1 LCGGILHFF
10 TFTGYLLTYNPAEAP
25 RPLISKKIK
34 YQRIAL
40 IVGALLMLVKFAGW
54 WITGSNAILS
64 DALESIVNVA
74 ASGFALYSIGYAAR
88 PQDQDHPYGHG
99 KIEFLSAGLEGA
111 LIAIAGLAA
120 MGKGLYNL
128 FHPQPVA
135 ALGLGIGLTVI
146 TGGIN
151 FALAQ
156 MLLRKGRSLN
166 SISMQA
172 DGRHLM
178 TDVLTSGG
186 LVLGL
191 LLIYLTGQV
200 WIDNVVAIFFGGII
214 IFSGYRLLRDF
225 VGGILDEAD
234 LSLVERVID
243 LLNRHRSE
251 NWMDVHHLRIQRFGA
266 GIHLDFHFTLPY
278 YFTLEEAHREID
290 EVTDLVRRNLPHE
303 AEFSIH
309 GDPCIPPHSCGVCL
323 KGDCPVRQ
331 QPLQRRIEWN
341 MHNVSQNEKHS
352 LQTPE

>member
-1 LCGGILHFF
+1 MLQD
-10 TFTGYLLTYNPAEAP
+10 
-25 RPLISKKIK
+25 KKK
-34 YQRIAL
+34 YQGLAL
-40 IVGALLMLVKFAGW
+40 LIGALLMLVKFAGW

-88 PQDQDHPYGHG
+88 PQDLDHPYGHG

-120 MGKGLYNL
+120 MGKGVYNL
-128 FHPQPVA
+128 FHPQPVS
-135 ALGLGIGLTVI
+135 ALGLGIGLTLF
-146 TGGIN
+146 TGGVN
-151 FALAQ
+151 WALAH
-156 MLLRKGRSLN
+156 MLLKKGRSLN

-178 TDVLTSGG
+178 TDVVTSGG

-191 LLIYLTGQV
+191 GLIYLTGQV
-200 WIDNVVAIFFGGII
+200 WIDNVVAIVFGGII
-214 IFSGYRLLRDF
+214 ILSGYRLLRDF

-234 LSLVERVID
+234 LSLVERVIV
-243 LLNRHRSE
+243 LLNRHRSK

-266 GIHLDFHFTLPY
+266 GIHLDFHFTMPY

-290 EVTDLVRRNLPHE
+290 EVTRLVQQNLPHE

-309 GDPCIPPHSCGVCL
+309 GDPCLPPHSCGICL
-323 KGDCPVRQ
+323 KDDCPVRR
-331 QPLQRRIEWN
+331 QPLQRRIEWTMSN
-341 MHNVSQNEKHS
+341 AYQNEKHS
-352 LQTPE
+352 LQTPD